1 MEVKKLFPHGYCG
14 GVKLALK
21 QCIEAIKNPLTKR
34 PIYLLGMPIH
44 NKHVKDAL
52 INLGVIILDGDL
64 RINLLNQ
71 INSGTVILS
80 AHGVAKMV
88 IEKALNKGLDVIDTT
103 CSSVK
108 MIQERLRQTN
118 REILYIGKNNHPES
132 EAVITEFSNA
142 YLIEN
147 INDLMTLNKNKPYY
161 MTTQTTMSIYD
172 VKEITDYIHK
182 HFTDVV
188 VESMVCKTTTIRQ
201 EALFNQ
207 EADLI
212 VIIGDKAS
220 SNTQKLYEVA
230 VKHTKHQMVIKIENV
245 NDLAKI
251 NLSNYQTA
259 LIASG
264 ASTPMAIIEEVY
276 QYLLLYPNKKA
287 ISELTL
293 DDYLIL

>member
-88 IEKALNKGLDVIDTT
+88 IEKALNKGLDIIDTT

-251 NLSNYQTA
+251 NLSDYQTA

>member
-88 IEKALNKGLDVIDTT
+88 IEKALNKGLDIIDTT

-147 INDLMTLNKNKPYY
+147 INDLLPLNKNKPYY

-230 VKHTKHQMVIKIENV
+230 VKHTKHQTVIKIENV

-251 NLSNYQTA
+251 NLSDYQTA

>member
-1 MEVKKLFPHGYCG
+1 
-14 GVKLALK
+14 
-21 QCIEAIKNPLTKR
+21 
-34 PIYLLGMPIH
+34 
-44 NKHVKDAL
+44 
-52 INLGVIILDGDL
+52 
-64 RINLLNQ
+64 
-71 INSGTVILS
+71 
-80 AHGVAKMV
+80 MV

-147 INDLMTLNKNKPYY
+147 INDLMPLNKNKPYY

-201 EALFNQ
+201 ETLFNQ

-230 VKHTKHQMVIKIENV
+230 VKHTKHQTVIKIENV

-251 NLSNYQTA
+251 NLSDYQTA